1 MNKKVSEET
10 DWYDKVPFD
19 DGKPE
24 EYYSYRCK
32 RCNYEEGVPDFVVD
46 EFAMGEDLK
55 PGELPGVVCPKCNG
69 DMEWTGETYF
79 EEI

>member
-1 MNKKVSEET
+1 
-10 DWYDKVPFD
+10 
-19 DGKPE
+19 
-24 EYYSYRCK
+24 
-32 RCNYEEGVPDFVVD
+32 VVD

-55 PGELPGVVCPKCNG
+55 PGELPEVVCPKCNG